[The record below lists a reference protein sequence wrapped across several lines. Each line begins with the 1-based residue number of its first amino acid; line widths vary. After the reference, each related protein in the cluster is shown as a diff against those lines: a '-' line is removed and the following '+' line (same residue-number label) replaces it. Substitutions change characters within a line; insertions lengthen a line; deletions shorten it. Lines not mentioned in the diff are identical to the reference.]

1 MKGTLNAHRLFAGTD
16 KHNGYS
22 GNLKISAQQQ
32 QALRDARDLIRKTL
46 REGMPLQEHVIKS
59 HGLIDQAF
67 LQDGGSIS
75 LRPKFRMQG
84 SAVYHTLNDPAHKPP
99 QEIDYDDGVFLPTSY
114 LVKSNRPALT
124 ARGYFKA
131 VENALSTMC
140 KTQGWI
146 LDTSKNSCVRVKISD
161 LAHIDVPLYAI
172 PDEEFERLVE
182 AARASAEFAAAD
194 SAVDDVSF
202 SEPMFKSL
210 RDDQIML
217 AVRDKGWLESDPRKI
232 EDWFLEAIRD
242 HGESLRYVCRY
253 LKGWRDFTWKKSSL
267 SSLSLMAC
275 AVRIFDDFN
284 GAPPKS
290 RHDLALLLVAEQLPR
305 LLAGSIE
312 NPVLD
317 DQLLNEEWSDQERT
331 EFVTGAERLYAGLQ
345 NALQET
351 VHKGLAIRHLQ
362 NLFGPRIPTDEALID
377 LESEETTVYTYE
389 PRRTASPIVP
399 RTISG

>member
-1 MKGTLNAHRLFAGTD
+1 
-16 KHNGYS
+16 
-22 GNLKISAQQQ
+22 
-32 QALRDARDLIRKTL
+32 
-46 REGMPLQEHVIKS
+46 
-59 HGLIDQAF
+59 
-67 LQDGGSIS
+67 
-75 LRPKFRMQG
+75 
-84 SAVYHTLNDPAHKPP
+84 
-99 QEIDYDDGVFLPTSY
+99 
-114 LVKSNRPALT
+114 
-124 ARGYFKA
+124 
-131 VENALSTMC
+131 
-140 KTQGWI
+140 
-146 LDTSKNSCVRVKISD
+146 
-161 LAHIDVPLYAI
+161 
-172 PDEEFERLVE
+172 LVE